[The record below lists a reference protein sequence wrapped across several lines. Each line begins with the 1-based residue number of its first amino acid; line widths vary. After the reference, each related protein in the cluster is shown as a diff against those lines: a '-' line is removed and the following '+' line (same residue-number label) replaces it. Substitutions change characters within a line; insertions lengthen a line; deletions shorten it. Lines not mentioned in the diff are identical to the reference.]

1 MQKLA
6 KKPFALIGVNLNGY
20 DAEELKKATDKEQ
33 LNWRS
38 FADPGEINAKWNAA
52 PQTFYLIDSKGV
64 IANKWV
70 GSPGEN
76 VIEAALEELIKEAEG
91 NGRNT
96 PK

>member
-1 MQKLA
+1 VQKLSD
-6 KKPFALIGVNLNGY
+6 KPFALIGVNLNRFT
-20 DAEELKKATDKEQ
+20 AAELKKATDDEQ

-38 FADPGEINAKWNAA
+38 FTDPGEINANWNAM

-70 GSPGEN
+70 GSPSAA
-76 VIEAALEELIKEAEG
+76 VMEAALEKLIQQADGED
-91 NGRNT
+91 T

>member
-6 KKPFALIGVNLNGY
+6 GKPFALIGVNLNGY
-20 DAEELKKATDKEQ
+20 DAQELKKATEKEQ

-38 FADPGEINAKWNAA
+38 FADPGEINAKWNAQ

-64 IANKWV
+64 IANKWL
-70 GSPGEN
+70 GSPSAN
-76 VIEAALEELIKEAEG
+76 VMEAALEKLIQQAEG
-91 NGRNT
+91 KDT

>member
-6 KKPFALIGVNLNGY
+6 GKPFALIGVNLNGY
-20 DAEELKKATDKEQ
+20 DAQELKKATEKEQ

-38 FADPGEINAKWNAA
+38 FVDPGEIKAKWNAG

-76 VIEAALEELIKEAEG
+76 VIESALEELIKEAEG